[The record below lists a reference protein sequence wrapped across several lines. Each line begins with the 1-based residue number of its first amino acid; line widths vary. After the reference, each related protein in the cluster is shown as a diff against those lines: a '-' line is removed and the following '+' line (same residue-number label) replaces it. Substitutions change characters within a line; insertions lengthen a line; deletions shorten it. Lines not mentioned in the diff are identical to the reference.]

1 MKTDKKGEVITF
13 KVDGN
18 LAQALSGLPNRSE
31 FIRASI
37 MNALE
42 RACPLCRGAGVITA
56 EQRTLWDE
64 FLAFR
69 ESRSAGR

>member
-31 FIRASI
+31 FIRSAI
-37 MNALE
+37 MNALD
-42 RACPLCRGAGVITA
+42 RACPLCKGAGMITA
-56 EQRTLWDE
+56 EQRKLWD
-64 FLAFR
+64 AFMASQPA
-69 ESRSAGR
+69 SR